1 MNTKSFIILIALA
14 LGVAVIIMSYGKS
27 STYRCF
33 GEATE
38 SNEYHIVGVL
48 DKNAALNYNPAKNA
62 NLFTFRM
69 TDSCGSTMPVEYRQ
83 PKPQD
88 FERSDKIV
96 CIGMMKNDTFRA
108 SQILLKCPSKYNDAK
123 L

>member
-1 MNTKSFIILIALA
+1 MNTKSIIILIALA

-38 SNEYHIVGVL
+38 KQEYHIVGVL
-48 DKNAALNYNPAKNA
+48 DKNATLNYDPAKNA

-96 CIGMMKNDTFRA
+96 CVGMMKNDTFRA